1 MGTNGLGAGLGDAAR
16 LFASTRHAGDLKARL
31 AQLSQELATG
41 HAADPVAATGGD
53 TRTLRDLERGLA
65 MATGWGRAAAE
76 AGNRLG
82 AMQDA
87 LGTAEATRSGLAGAL
102 MAPTLASSA
111 ASREGASAA
120 GAAALS
126 DLARTLNSGFGG
138 TSLFAGTR
146 TDGPAIASGEAML
159 GSLRTAAAGA
169 TTAAE
174 VAARV
179 AAWFDDPAGGFATG
193 AYLGSDANATRP
205 LDEGEAVTLAARADD
220 PALRGVMK
228 AAALAA
234 LAADPALAL
243 PEAEA
248 KALLVQARDGAL
260 SAAEPLTALRAGLG
274 RAEAQAEQAATRH
287 SARAGSW
294 EAARARLT
302 EADPYRTAT
311 TLKAVEAQ
319 IQTHYEVTARLAS
332 LSLARVLR

>member
-1 MGTNGLGAGLGDAAR
+1 MATSGLGDAAR

-31 AQLSQELATG
+31 AQLSQELSTG

-53 TRTLRDLERGLA
+53 TRGLRDLERGLA
-65 MATGWGRAAAE
+65 MATGWGRAAGE
-76 AGNRLG
+76 AGHRLA

-102 MAPTLASSA
+102 MAPVLTPSA
-111 ASREGASAA
+111 ASREAVAAA
-120 GAAALS
+120 GAAALT
-126 DLARTLNSGFGG
+126 DLARTLNTGFGG

-146 TDGPAIASGEAML
+146 TDGPAIATGEAML
-159 GSLRTAAAGA
+159 ASLRADAAGA

-179 AAWFDDPAGGFATG
+179 AAWFDDPAGGFATT
-193 AYLGSDANATRP
+193 AYLGSGADATRP
-205 LDEGEAVTLAARADD
+205 LDEGQAVTLSARADD

-234 LAADPALAL
+234 LAGDPALAL
-243 PEAEA
+243 PEAQA
-248 KALLVQARDGAL
+248 QALLVQARDGAL
-260 SAAEPLTALRAGLG
+260 GSGDRLTALRAEIG
-274 RAEAQAEQAATRH
+274 RAEAQAKDAVDRH
-287 SARAGSW
+287 AARAGSW

-302 EADPYRTAT
+302 EADPFAT
-311 TLKAVEAQ
+311 TTRLQAVEAQ